1 MKKNEFPSIWEK
13 ARVKLSAS
21 SVCLEALPR
30 GKAELFRTEKPKE
43 ELTEEELA
51 TLCEKILKGIDRAD
65 FEAFRDKAKP
75 GAVNLGQDPAV
86 VDEYYPLTAD
96 GYAGYLYLL
105 LVDSGL
111 YFIGVNLFNEATK
124 EKDIRRSE
132 AAYASTIWEV
142 CLRYAKQEFPP
153 EPLPKMPQR
162 PKKHISP
169 NDKLMHALTTHSI
182 INGGE
187 VNLSVLPNDGITTYV
202 MAIYEPDKEMEPFN
216 LSPFERTVMDAVC
229 SIYRQAKLDG
239 DDFPVMTP
247 ASIYKAMPG
256 GGSYPTA
263 AMQEKIAEVYTK
275 MRHIFVK
282 LDGTEHLMKLKK
294 IKPGEKYTK
303 ETNMLLAE
311 EHTYRRQNGTTSIG
325 WQLFQKPVI
334 LDYAEMTGQLVN
346 VPAKVMQI
354 EGLKT
359 TGEPDGLALNM
370 NETRRELLAYL
381 VRRVAVIKHAQES
394 ALREANYKRNRAAGK
409 SWREFMKKSPVILF
423 ESAFEATKITATNRK
438 TLKDCKD
445 FCRAVLKYWK
455 GINYI
460 FGYQEVKQGR
470 ADRGLEILFR
480 EV

>member
-1 MKKNEFPSIWEK
+1 MKMKAEANSLMSYKDIAIRELKTSALVNEIVEKSIDEVMDK
-13 ARVKLSAS
+13 ENR
-21 SVCLEALPR
+21 EALLNFISELSEAVKKYQEEAERMTPKEAGNFIKGMINELTLDR
-30 GKAELFRTEKPKE
+30 FKAEIAKGRWHWSDKP
-43 ELTEEELA
+43 
-51 TLCEKILKGIDRAD
+51 DRAG
-65 FEAFRDKAKP
+65 FESYVTRNIINNMNIAIIINEHKA
-75 GAVNLGQDPAV
+75 LGRQV
-86 VDEYYPLTAD
+86 RKWI
-96 GYAGYLYLL
+96 
-105 LVDSGL
+105 DSH
-111 YFIGVNLFNEATK
+111 INS
-124 EKDIRRSE
+124 I
-132 AAYASTIWEV
+132 
-142 CLRYAKQEFPP
+142 FPP

-346 VPAKVMQI
+346 VPVKVMQI